1 MIKVLILVSLI
12 CLIGEISKGMAA
24 ISEDLEA
31 GMKDN
36 DDIFAFLAAVNAAE
50 ADGREDF
57 TCPICGG
64 RAHLA
69 RSPYNGHIT
78 AKCEK
83 CNMGVME

>member
-1 MIKVLILVSLI
+1 MKIIIVIMIILLIS
-12 CLIGEISKGMAA
+12 EISKGMAA
-24 ISEDLEA
+24 IAEDMEA

-64 RAHLA
+64 RAHWA

-78 AKCEK
+78 ANCEK
-83 CNMGVME
+83 CKMRVME

>member
-1 MIKVLILVSLI
+1 MKIIIVIIIIL
-12 CLIGEISKGMAA
+12 LIGEISKGMAA
-24 ISEDLEA
+24 IAEDMEA

-69 RSPYNGHIT
+69 RSPYNGHI
-78 AKCEK
+78 AANCEK
-83 CNMGVME
+83 CKMRMVE

>member
-1 MIKVLILVSLI
+1 MKIIIVIMIIL
-12 CLIGEISKGMAA
+12 LIGEISKGMAA
-24 ISEDLEA
+24 IAEDMEA

-69 RSPYNGHIT
+69 RSPYNGHR
-78 AKCEK
+78 AANCEK
-83 CNMGVME
+83 CKMRMME